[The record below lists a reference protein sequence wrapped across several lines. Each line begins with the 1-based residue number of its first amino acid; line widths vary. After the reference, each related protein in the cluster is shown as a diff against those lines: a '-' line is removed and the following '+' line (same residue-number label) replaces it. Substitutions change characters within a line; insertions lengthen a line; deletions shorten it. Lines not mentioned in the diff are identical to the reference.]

1 MPGFRPHIAWDV
13 ATNAIISIAY
23 YQGAIRSST
32 IIRQF
37 CEQNIFPIFD
47 PVSIKEVFMD
57 SEYTKES
64 DYIYFEDKIG
74 KEGDLYVCLRQ
85 NKQIKKLIS
94 PLLERGDS
102 WSNYGDDDEV
112 GSISTH
118 LPHSH
123 LPLKIVVL
131 RDKEKKDQVRC
142 FATTKTDITDT
153 YLLSLQRHFF

>member
-1 MPGFRPHIAWDV
+1 MGV

-47 PVSIKEVFMD
+47 PVAIKEIFMD
-57 SEYTKES
+57 SEYTKEA
-64 DYIYFEDKIG
+64 DYLYFKDKIG

-85 NKQIKKLIS
+85 NEQIKKLIS
-94 PLLERGDS
+94 PF
-102 WSNYGDDDEV
+102 WKEV
-112 GSISTH
+112 ISGLIMEMMTKLDPLAH
-118 LPHSH
+118 NPPHSH

-142 FATTKTDITDT
+142 FGTTKTDITDT
-153 YLLSLQRHFF
+153 DLLFKYRYCGTV